1 MRNLSGVEHRK
12 IWILNR
18 STMENGK
25 ILHQRTGDLPK
36 RKWNL
41 TDSLIQ
47 VFGYF
52 LKASGF
58 DKLGRQNARN
68 IAIKEIE
75 FSFNHLPDRFDGY
88 RMLHLT
94 DLHLDSLKGVEDV
107 IYKKIKSTSYDVC
120 FLTGDYRAKTSG
132 SFHNIIDPFNK
143 VLSAIE
149 APDGIFATLGNHDTY
164 LIIDYLESKG
174 VRVLGNEKTFIQ
186 HGKQKLELT
195 GVDDTYYYYTTQAE
209 RIIKQSSNH
218 FKILLAHTPDLYDL
232 AADYKFSV
240 YLCGHTHGGQICLPG
255 GLPVITHVNCPR
267 QYAKGQWGYKGL
279 KGYTSPGCGVI
290 GIPVRFNSQ
299 SEITVITLRKTSGNP
314 RI

>member
-1 MRNLSGVEHRK
+1 MRNLSTVQYRR

-25 ILHQRTGDLPK
+25 ILHRRTGDQPK

-52 LKASGF
+52 LKASG
-58 DKLGRQNARN
+58 LYEYGRKNARN
-68 IAIKEIE
+68 IAIKEIDLL
-75 FSFNHLPDRFDGY
+75 FNHLPDRFNGY
-88 RMLHLT
+88 RILHLT
-94 DLHLDSLKGVEDV
+94 DLHLDSLKGIEDV
-107 IYKKIKSTSYDVC
+107 LYQKIKSISYDTC

-132 SFHNIIDPFNK
+132 GFQNIIEPFNK
-143 VLSAIE
+143 VLSAIK

-164 LIIDYLESKG
+164 LMIEYLEAKG
-174 VRVLGNEKTFIQ
+174 VRVLGNEKTYIER
-186 HGKQKLELT
+186 GGQKLDLT
-195 GVDDTYYYYTTQAE
+195 GVDDTYYYYTTQAD
-209 RIIKQSSNH
+209 RIIKQSSSH

-232 AADYKFSV
+232 AAKNQFSL

-267 QYAKGQWGYKGL
+267 RYASGQWNYKGL
-279 KGYTSPGCGVI
+279 RGYTSLGCGVV
-290 GIPVRFNSQ
+290 GIPVRFNNQ
-299 SEITVITLRKTSGNP
+299 SEITVITLRKTP
-314 RI
+314 VKV